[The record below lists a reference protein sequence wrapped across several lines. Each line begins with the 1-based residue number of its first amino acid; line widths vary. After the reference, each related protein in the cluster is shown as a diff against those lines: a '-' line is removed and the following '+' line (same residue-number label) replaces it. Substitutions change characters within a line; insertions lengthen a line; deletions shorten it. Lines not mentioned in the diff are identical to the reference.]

1 MRRKF
6 IVTINGIAYEVEV
19 EELEETPEGISPSDE
34 LSAPCD
40 ELSGALPTMSKV
52 SPQPRSPYEETAKE
66 EAVISAPFPAQVLSI
81 KKNPGEYVQEG
92 EVLLVLEAM
101 KMEIEISSPRDGTVE
116 EILVEEGK
124 KVELGDKLLTLG

>member
-19 EELEETPEGISPSDE
+19 EELEETPEGISPS
-34 LSAPCD
+34 D

-101 KMEIEISSPRDGTVE
+101 KMEIEISSPKDGTVE

>member
-19 EELEETPEGISPSDE
+19 EELAEVAERTAPSDE
-34 LSAPCD
+34 PRGVVPPA
-40 ELSGALPTMSKV
+40 SKV
-52 SPQPRSPYEETAKE
+52 SPRPRSPYEETTKE
-66 EAVISAPFPAQVLSI
+66 KAVISAPFPAQVLSI
-81 KKNPGEYVQEG
+81 KKNLGDYVQEG

-101 KMEIEISSPRDGTVE
+101 KMEIEISSPKDGTVE